1 MFDKGRNPSMF
12 EGILIVNKTIIMKHI
27 SKTPDNHHDKI
38 NIKLT
43 VNVVLQA
50 KFLMCKICHH
60 KFILIK

>member
-1 MFDKGRNPSMF
+1 MLNVQIYFGSSINNSKMFDKGRNPSMF

-43 VNVVLQA
+43 VNVVL
-50 KFLMCKICHH
+50 
-60 KFILIK
+60 